1 MNILPHDE
9 AGSHRTGSIDSG
21 YTVAE
26 INRILGFKPN
36 IQDDPQRVKHSW
48 GFTADGQPC
57 GIWDY
62 GEADGASSARRKSS
76 TGSSPA
82 SSTPTQGNKPK

>member
-9 AGSHRTGSIDSG
+9 AGAHLTGHIDSG
-21 YTVAE
+21 YTVRE
-26 INRILGFKPN
+26 ITEILGFAPN
-36 IQDDPQRVKHSW
+36 IADDPYKVTNSW

-62 GEADGASSARRKSS
+62 KGSRWSVYGPQEVFDRLFPRKS
-76 TGSSPA
+76 
-82 SSTPTQGNKPK
+82 

>member
-36 IQDDPQRVKHSW
+36 IQDDPQKVKYSW
-48 GFTADGQPC
+48 GFTANGQPC

-62 GEADGASSARRKSS
+62 RGGRWSVFGPQEVFDKLF
-76 TGSSPA
+76 PA
-82 SSTPTQGNKPK
+82 K

>member
-1 MNILPHDE
+1 MNILPHDG

-36 IQDDPQRVKHSW
+36 IQDDPQKVKYSW

-62 GEADGASSARRKSS
+62 RGGRWSVFGPQEVFDKLF
-76 TGSSPA
+76 PA
-82 SSTPTQGNKPK
+82 K